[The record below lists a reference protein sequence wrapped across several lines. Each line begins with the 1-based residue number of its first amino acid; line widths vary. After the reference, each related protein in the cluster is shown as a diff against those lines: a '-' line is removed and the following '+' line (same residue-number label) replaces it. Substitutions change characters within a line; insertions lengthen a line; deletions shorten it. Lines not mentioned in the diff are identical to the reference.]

1 MNTKVVN
8 IFGSHN
14 NLHANIEER
23 ARMQIEEQEKEE
35 TEDREGE

>member
-8 IFGSHN
+8 IFGNHD
-14 NLHANIEER
+14 NLNANIEER